1 MTVLNWENVLE
12 FSANNLTEDLKD
24 ELGSEL
30 VKCDIESQ
38 SDVSKLQHMLKI
50 SQQILLYK
58 NEQVEALT
66 TEIDNLAAHQGEYE
80 VQNRQSLQ
88 EEIDQ
93 LRAQLSQAA
102 RFKDLSKDDSKHIC
116 KFSPNL

>member
-1 MTVLNWENVLE
+1 MTVLSWENVLE

-58 NEQVEALT
+58 NEQVELYFT
-66 TEIDNLAAHQGEYE
+66 SHTNMSIL
-80 VQNRQSLQ
+80 
-88 EEIDQ
+88 
-93 LRAQLSQAA
+93 
-102 RFKDLSKDDSKHIC
+102 F
-116 KFSPNL
+116 F